1 MTQPGKKETLLAY
14 LERGIAMLHLD
25 ARRKGVQVPAQHVED
40 PHLRLNLSYRYGIP
54 DLHVDD
60 GEVVA
65 TLSFRGR
72 GFQCR
77 VPWSAIFGITSQS
90 TGEGQVW
97 PEDLPSEVMSALAHE
112 GGDDDGAGS
121 EDEEGPPT
129 HRGAALAQ
137 RPRKRGPPARKKPSL
152 VAIDGDA
159 PPLAKA
165 EKSEKADKVEK
176 TDKADK
182 KPLLASAPPQVEQ
195 HGGSNEE
202 KPAEPRKS
210 HLRLVR

>member
-25 ARRKGVQVPAQHVED
+25 ARRKGVQVPAQHADD

-54 DLHVDD
+54 DLRVDD
-60 GEVVA
+60 HEVVA

-72 GFQCR
+72 GCQCR
-77 VPWSAIFGITSQS
+77 VPWSAIFGVTSQS

-97 PEDLPSEVMSALAHE
+97 PEDLPSEVVSALSQE
-112 GGDDDGAGS
+112 GGDDDGDGS
-121 EDEEGPPT
+121 EGEDDLPT
-129 HRGAALAQ
+129 RRGAALSQ
-137 RPRKRGPPARKKPSL
+137 RPRKRGAPARKRPSL
-152 VAIDGDA
+152 VAIDGAA
-159 PPLAKA
+159 PPLPKSEKPKS
-165 EKSEKADKVEK
+165 EKSEEPDGAE
-176 TDKADK
+176 K
-182 KPLLASAPPQVEQ
+182 KPRLTSAPQQVEPRDEPK
-195 HGGSNEE
+195 EE

>member
-1 MTQPGKKETLLAY
+1 VTQPGKKETLLAY

-25 ARRKGVQVPAQHVED
+25 ARRKGVQVPAQHAED

-54 DLHVDD
+54 DLTVDED
-60 GEVVA
+60 LVVA

-97 PEDLPSEVMSALAHE
+97 PEDLPSEVMSALAQQGNESGE
-112 GGDDDGAGS
+112 GEGEDDAL
-121 EDEEGPPT
+121 PT
-129 HRGAALAQ
+129 HRGAALAAQ
-137 RPRKRGPPARKKPSL
+137 RPRKKAPPSRKKPAL

-159 PPLAKA
+159 QPEAPDASPEPAQKA
-165 EKSEKADKVEK
+165 ALSSAPEAAPQDEKAAEP
-176 TDKADK
+176 A
-182 KPLLASAPPQVEQ
+182 A
-195 HGGSNEE
+195 
-202 KPAEPRKS
+202 PAEAPRRN

>member
-1 MTQPGKKETLLAY
+1 MTQPGKQETLLAY

-25 ARRKGVQVPAQHVED
+25 ARRKGVQVPAQHADD

-97 PEDLPSEVMSALAHE
+97 PEDLPSEVMSALAQQGEDGE
-112 GGDDDGAGS
+112 GA
-121 EDEEGPPT
+121 EDEDDLPT
-129 HRGAALAQ
+129 QRGAALAQ

-159 PPLAKA
+159 PPLPKA
-165 EKSEKADKVEK
+165 EKGDRAEKGDKPDK
-176 TDKADK
+176 TEK
-182 KPLLASAPPQVEQ
+182 KPLLASAPPQAEQ
-195 HGGSNEE
+195 RDEPKEE
-202 KPAEPRKS
+202 KPAEPRKN

>member
-1 MTQPGKKETLLAY
+1 VTQPGKKETLLAY

-25 ARRKGVQVPAQHVED
+25 ARRKGVEVPAQHAED

-54 DLHVDD
+54 DLTVD
-60 GEVVA
+60 EEQVVA

-97 PEDLPSEVMSALAHE
+97 PEDLPSEVMSALAQQGNE
-112 GGDDDGAGS
+112 AVVGDD
-121 EDEEGPPT
+121 EGEPMPT
-129 HRGAALAQ
+129 HRGAALAGQ
-137 RPRKRGPPARKKPSL
+137 RPRKKAPPSRKKPAL
-152 VAIDGDA
+152 VAIDGEGLPETPEAGAEEPKKA
-159 PPLAKA
+159 P
-165 EKSEKADKVEK
+165 
-176 TDKADK
+176 
-182 KPLLASAPPQVEQ
+182 LASAPEVAQQ
-195 HGGSNEE
+195 DD
-202 KPAEPRKS
+202 KPAEPAAPSEAPRRN